1 MSQKYKADEIDL
13 RKRPAEKLLNHV
25 NKLGDEKVRLR
36 NDKVTLTVKL
46 MRLPREKSLP
56 SLDLVIKKKEL
67 SDLIANLNT
76 APKQMTLVPRELV
89 KTPSPNYSS
98 SRARKSTKKKSQL
111 RSESVINKSMN
122 FEYSSM
128 LGKKVSLDLD
138 QKSVKHFGR

>member
-13 RKRPAEKLLNHV
+13 RKRPAEKLLKHV

-46 MRLPREKSLP
+46 MKLPKEKSLP
-56 SLDLVIKKKEL
+56 SLDLVSKKKEL

-138 QKSVKHFGR
+138 QKSAKHFGR